1 MRFKFCGDRD
11 CPDWLLAEIAS
22 LSKISSV
29 KTKLLCVQ
37 AVNALLT
44 STVDFE
50 KASKLT
56 ADSKFTPD
64 DLKGVLVALEFI
76 LKNATKFA
84 VDEETLVNELQ
95 QLGLPREHAVSLS
108 KVYADK
114 SADILTVL
122 KKQSLRLSSLEGNPQ
137 WRVDYVLE
145 SSVAGE
151 VAQPSVQ
158 MKLLVRDSDREPKPV
173 HFSMTAET
181 CSVLLHELKQ
191 AYNVMKSLEG
201 PS

>member
-158 MKLLVRDSDREPKPV
+158 MKLLVRDSDRDPKPM

>member
-44 STVDFE
+44 TTVDFE

-122 KKQSLRLSSLEGNPQ
+122 KKQSLRLSSLEGSPQ

-158 MKLLVRDSDREPKPV
+158 MKLIVRDSDHEPKPV

>member
-191 AYNVMKSLEG
+191 AYNLRGGVLG
-201 PS
+201 IP

>member
-44 STVDFE
+44 SSVDFE

-56 ADSKFTPD
+56 ADSKFTSD

-114 SADILTVL
+114 SADMLAAL
-122 KKQSLRLSSLEGNPQ
+122 KRKSLRLSSLEGSPQ

-151 VAQPSVQ
+151 VAQPSLQ
-158 MKLLVRDSDREPKPV
+158 MKLVVRDSDNEPKPV
-173 HFSMTAET
+173 HFTMSAET
-181 CSVLLHELKQ
+181 CGVLLHELKQ

>member
-158 MKLLVRDSDREPKPV
+158 MRLLVRDSDREPKPV

>member
-122 KKQSLRLSSLEGNPQ
+122 KKQSLRLSSLEGSPQ